1 MPANPPKI
9 QIKRG
14 STAPANNA
22 LLVGELA
29 ADLSNKVVYIGQS
42 NGTALAIGGEGIF
55 ATKAYA
61 DSAASSATS
70 TGNAATATKL
80 ETARTISLSAD
91 ATGSA
96 NFDGSANADI
106 AVTLANSGVTAG
118 THTKVTVNAKGL
130 VTTGANLDAADIP
143 TLTAAKISDFD
154 TQVQTS
160 RLDQM
165 AAPTASVS
173 LNSQKIT
180 NLADP
185 AANTDAS
192 TKGYVDT
199 KISDLV
205 NGAGTALDTLKEL
218 ADALGNDANFATTIT
233 TSIGEKLAKA
243 SNLSDLADASTARTN
258 LGLGSIATQNSNSV
272 SITGGA
278 ISFVTL
284 SDLTIDCGSY

>member
-22 LLVGELA
+22 LLTAEPAV
-29 ADLSNKVVYIGQS
+29 DLTNKVLYVGQA
-42 NGTALAIGGEGIF
+42 NGTPLAIGGEGVF

-61 DSAASSATS
+61 DAAASSAS
-70 TGNAATATKL
+70 SSGNAASATKL
-80 ETARTISLSAD
+80 HTARTISLSAD
-91 ATGSA
+91 ATGSTS
-96 NFDGSANADI
+96 FDGSANADI

-130 VTTGANLDAADIP
+130 VTTGANLAATDIP
-143 TLTAAKISDFD
+143 TLTSAKISDFD
-154 TQVQTS
+154 TQVRTS

-165 AAPTASVS
+165 TAPTASVS

-180 NLADP
+180 SLADP
-185 AANTDAS
+185 SATTDAAN
-192 TKGYVDT
+192 KGYVDT
-199 KISDLV
+199 KVSDLV
-205 NGAGTALDTLKEL
+205 NGAPALLDTLKEL
-218 ADALGNDANFATTIT
+218 SDAIGGDANFATTIT
-233 TSIGEKLAKA
+233 TSIGGKLAKA

-258 LGLGSIATQNSNSV
+258 LGLGSIATQSSNSV

>member
-42 NGTALAIGGEGIF
+42 NGTALAIGGEGVF

-61 DSAASSATS
+61 DSASSS
-70 TGNAATATKL
+70 GNAATATKL
-80 ETARTISLSAD
+80 QTARTISLSAD
-91 ATGSA
+91 ATGSTS
-96 NFDGSANADI
+96 FDGSANADI

-130 VTTGANLDAADIP
+130 VTTGANLAATDIP
-143 TLTAAKISDFD
+143 TLTSAKISDFD
-154 TQVQTS
+154 TQVRTS

-180 NLADP
+180 SLADP
-185 AANTDAS
+185 SATTDAAN
-192 TKGYVDT
+192 KGYVDT
-199 KISDLV
+199 KVSDLV
-205 NGAGTALDTLKEL
+205 NGAPALLDTLKEL
-218 ADALGNDANFATTIT
+218 SDAIGGDANFASTIT

-258 LGLGSIATQNSNSV
+258 LGLGTIATQDANNV

-278 ISFVTL
+278 ISFVTI
-284 SDLTIDCGSY
+284 SDVTIDCGTY

>member
-42 NGTALAIGGEGIF
+42 NGTALAIGGEGVF

-61 DSAASSATS
+61 DSASSS
-70 TGNAATATKL
+70 GNAATATKL
-80 ETARTISLSAD
+80 QTARTISLSAD
-91 ATGSA
+91 ATGSTS
-96 NFDGSANADI
+96 FDGSANADI

-130 VTTGANLDAADIP
+130 VTTGASLDATDIP
-143 TLTAAKISDFD
+143 TLTSAKISDFD
-154 TQVQTS
+154 TQVRTS

-180 NLADP
+180 SLADP
-185 AANTDAS
+185 TSASDAS

-199 KISDLV
+199 KVSDLV
-205 NGAGTALDTLKEL
+205 NGAPALLDTLKEL
-218 ADALGNDANFATTIT
+218 SDAIGGDANFASTIT

-243 SNLSDLADASTARTN
+243 SNLSDLADAATARTN
-258 LGLGSIATQNSNSV
+258 LGLGTIATQDANNV
-272 SITGGA
+272 TITGGA
-278 ISFVTL
+278 ISFVTI
-284 SDLTIDCGSY
+284 SDVTIDCGTY

>member
-22 LLVGELA
+22 LLTGEPA
-29 ADLSNKVVYIGQS
+29 VDLTNKVLYVGQAD
-42 NGTALAIGGEGIF
+42 GTPLAIGGEGVF

-61 DSAASSATS
+61 DSASSS
-70 TGNAATATKL
+70 GNAATATKL
-80 ETARTISLSAD
+80 QTARTISLSAD
-91 ATGSA
+91 ATGSTS
-96 NFDGSANADI
+96 FDGSANADI
-106 AVTLANSGVTAG
+106 VVTLANSGVTAG

-130 VTTGANLDAADIP
+130 VTTGANLDATDIP
-143 TLTAAKISDFD
+143 TLTASKISDFD
-154 TQVQTS
+154 TQVRTS

-180 NLADP
+180 SLADP
-185 AANTDAS
+185 TSASDAS

-199 KISDLV
+199 KVSDLV
-205 NGAGTALDTLKEL
+205 NGAPALLDTLKEL
-218 ADALGNDANFATTIT
+218 SDAIGGDANFASTIT

-243 SNLSDLADASTARTN
+243 SNLSDLADAATARTN
-258 LGLGSIATQNSNSV
+258 LGLGTIATQDANNV

-278 ISFVTL
+278 ISFVTI
-284 SDLTIDCGSY
+284 SDVTIDCGTY